1 MWHRLFW
8 STCCS
13 LLLALAPT
21 GANALSKY
29 DKTHTWDLRLKG
41 AEGYGVTWQG
51 QATALAANPST
62 TATHSVSQAPRPAP
76 TNNTTELQSVAAG
89 GASADA
95 IAFYTANANG
105 TGSHTLRGVADL
117 GKGTVAISSARS
129 TIGLRKTAPDAKG
142 HIIWKG
148 DWLIDT
154 LKSARET
161 DPLSFS
167 VFNLDLGTEI
177 NSDLFSFDVDLRE
190 MGMAAWQNG
199 IVKVDGQAG
208 HISIVMDS
216 PYITT
221 GTGRLDLTFEG
232 GVVTA
237 SDDSGVF
244 DGLLPMVGAA
254 SNFSFALGDA
264 NGIDIGFDFGD
275 ANVAGYSVNLDI
287 AVEAQVAEVPEA
299 STHALMAL
307 GLAGGLVALRQRR
320 REPGRVASP
329 SAAVA

>member
-1 MWHRLFW
+1 MLQRLFW

-13 LLLALAPT
+13 LLLALAPN

-29 DKTHTWDLRLKG
+29 DKTHTWDLRLNG
-41 AEGYGVTWQG
+41 PDSYGVTWQG
-51 QATALAANPST
+51 QATALAANPT
-62 TATHSVSQAPRPAP
+62 TIASNLVNQAPRPAP
-76 TNNTTELQSVAAG
+76 TANTTGLQSVAAG

-105 TGSHTLRGVADL
+105 TGSHTLRGQANL
-117 GKGTVAISSARS
+117 GTGTAAVSSARS

-154 LKSARET
+154 LYSGRET
-161 DPLSFS
+161 DPLAIS
-167 VFNLDLGTEI
+167 VIDLDLGSEI
-177 NSDLFSFDVDLRE
+177 NSDLFSFDVDLLG

-208 HISIVMDS
+208 HISIMMDS

-221 GTGRLDLTFEG
+221 GTGRIDLTFAG

-244 DGLLPMVGAA
+244 DGLLPAVGSA
-254 SNFSFALGDA
+254 STFSFALGDA

-275 ANVAGYSVNLDI
+275 ANVAGYSINLDI
-287 AVEAQVAEVPEA
+287 GVEAQVAEVPEA
-299 STHALMAL
+299 GTHALMAL
-307 GLAGGLVALRQRR
+307 GLAVGLVAVRQRR
-320 REPGRVASP
+320 RERGHMPVVA
-329 SAAVA
+329 

>member
-1 MWHRLFW
+1 MLQRLFW
-8 STCCS
+8 STCFS
-13 LLLALAPT
+13 LSIALAPIA
-21 GANALSKY
+21 ANALSKY

-51 QATALAANPST
+51 QATALAANPT
-62 TATHSVSQAPRPAP
+62 TIATHLVNQPPRPAP
-76 TNNTTELQSVAAG
+76 TANTTGLQSVAAG

-105 TGSHTLRGVADL
+105 TGSHTLRGKADL
-117 GKGTVAISSARS
+117 GTGSAAVSSARS

-154 LKSARET
+154 LSRGRET
-161 DPLSFS
+161 DPLAMS
-167 VFNLDLGTEI
+167 VINLDLGSEI
-177 NSDLFSFDVDLRE
+177 TSDLFSFEVDLRE

-208 HISIVMDS
+208 HISILMDS

-221 GTGRLDLTFEG
+221 GTGRIDLRFEG

-254 SNFSFALGDA
+254 STFSFALGDA

-275 ANVAGYSVNLDI
+275 TNVAGYSVNLNI
-287 AVEAQVAEVPEA
+287 GVEAQVAEVPEVG
-299 STHALMAL
+299 THALMAL
-307 GLAGGLVALRQRR
+307 GLAAGLVALRQRR
-320 REPGRVASP
+320 REPSQTPVVA
-329 SAAVA
+329 